1 MSDDPTSATAASS
14 PASVTSSLPAAM
26 PEVSVRAAPNNV
38 LPTVA
43 IVGRP
48 NVGKSTLFNRLAR
61 RRQAIVR
68 GEPGTTRDRNYATTE
83 WRGQYFS
90 VVDTGGLL
98 GEQLSG
104 PFADSVAEQVEQAVI
119 EADAIVL
126 VVDVQAGPLPADE
139 DVARLL
145 REATQPV
152 TVCANKA
159 DSDLL
164 AAGAVQFYGLGLGD
178 PVAVSAHHGR
188 WIDDLLDRVTERLAV
203 SEPSEQ
209 ADVECRLAII
219 GRPNVG
225 KSSLVNALLRD
236 ERMIV
241 SEVPGTTRDAV
252 DTQLLFGDARVSL
265 VDTAG
270 IRRRGR
276 VEPGIERASVR
287 RAGAAVRRA
296 EVAAVVIDAHEG
308 VTSQDLHV
316 LGMAMDDGAGI
327 VIVMNKVDLVDA
339 EDGLRRSRERQLAGR
354 ARFVNWAPIV
364 WVSALT
370 GRDVNGVVGAA
381 LHVAEQRRQQVPT
394 PRLNAMLRQAQVE
407 RPPSS
412 YRGKR
417 IRFYYGVQ
425 TNSDPPTF
433 TFFVNYPDAV
443 HFSYER
449 YLLGRIRNCFGFEG
463 VPLRCVL
470 RGREP
475 STSSGRSER
484 RD

>member
-1 MSDDPTSATAASS
+1 MTTVSDEATGN
-14 PASVTSSLPAAM
+14 LPIADVHAV
-26 PEVSVRAAPNNV
+26 PGNV

-48 NVGKSTLFNRLAR
+48 NVGKSTLFNRLVKR
-61 RRQAIVR
+61 QQAIVR

-83 WRGQYFS
+83 WRGQHFS
-90 VVDTGGLL
+90 VIDTGGLL
-98 GEQLSG
+98 GEQLTG
-104 PFADSVAEQVEQAVI
+104 PFADSVAEQVEQALS
-119 EADAIVL
+119 EADAIVM
-126 VVDVQAGPLPADE
+126 VVDVQVGPLPADE
-139 DVARLL
+139 DVAALL
-145 REATQPV
+145 REARQPI

-159 DSDLL
+159 DNDAL
-164 AAGAVQFYGLGLGD
+164 ASEATQFYGLGLGE
-178 PVAVSAHHGR
+178 PVAISAHHGR
-188 WIDDLLDRVTERLAV
+188 WIDDLLDRVTADLAV
-203 SEPSEQ
+203 AEQ
-209 ADVECRLAII
+209 LETEEVECRLAII

-225 KSSLVNALLRD
+225 KSSLVNALLRN

-241 SEVPGTTRDAV
+241 SEVPGTTRDAI
-252 DTQLLFGDARVSL
+252 DTQLSFDGQRVSL

-287 RAGAAVRRA
+287 RANAAVRRA
-296 EVAAVVIDAHEG
+296 DVSAVVIDAHEG

-327 VIVMNKVDLVDA
+327 VIVMNKSDLVDA
-339 EDGLRRSRERQLAGR
+339 EDGLRHSRERQLAGR

-370 GRDVNGVVGAA
+370 GDAVDSVVAAA
-381 LHVAEQRRQQVPT
+381 LHVAEARRQRIPT

-407 RPPSS
+407 RPAAS

-425 TNSDPPTF
+425 TEQAPPTF
-433 TFFVNYPDAV
+433 TFFCNYPDAV

-449 YLLGRIRNCFGFEG
+449 FLMGRIRRAFGFEG
-463 VPLRCVL
+463 TPLRCVL

-475 STSSGRSER
+475 SDSDNGGRR

>member
-1 MSDDPTSATAASS
+1 MSDEASGGT
-14 PASVTSSLPAAM
+14 PQVD
-26 PEVSVRAAPNNV
+26 VRAVPGNV

-48 NVGKSTLFNRLAR
+48 NVGKSTLFNRLVR

-83 WRGQYFS
+83 WRGQHFS
-90 VVDTGGLL
+90 VIDTGGLL
-98 GEQLSG
+98 GEQLTG
-104 PFADSVAEQVEQAVI
+104 PFADSVAEQVEQAMS

-126 VVDVQAGPLPADE
+126 VVDVQVGPLPADE
-139 DVARLL
+139 DVAAML
-145 REATQPV
+145 REAPQPV
-152 TVCANKA
+152 TLCANKA
-159 DSDLL
+159 DNDML
-164 AAGAVQFYGLGLGD
+164 ASEATQFYGLGLGE
-178 PVAVSAHHGR
+178 PVAISAHHGR
-188 WIDDLLDRVTERLAV
+188 WIDDLLDQVTSGLAV
-203 SEPSEQ
+203 AEPIQED
-209 ADVECRLAII
+209 DVACRLAIV

-252 DTQLLFGDARVSL
+252 DTQLSFGGQRVSL

-296 EVAAVVIDAHEG
+296 DVSAVVIDAHEG

-327 VIVMNKVDLVDA
+327 VIVMNKSDLVDA
-339 EDGLRRSRERQLAGR
+339 EDGMRNSRERQLAGR
-354 ARFVNWAPIV
+354 ARFVNWAPII

-370 GRDVNGVVGAA
+370 GDAVDSVVAAA
-381 LHVAEQRRQQVPT
+381 LHVAEARRRQIPT

-407 RPPSS
+407 RPPAT

-425 TNSDPPTF
+425 TEQAPPTF
-433 TFFVNYPDAV
+433 MFFVNYPDAV

-449 YLLGRIRNCFGFEG
+449 FLMGRIRRAFGFEG
-463 VPLRCVL
+463 TPLRCVL

-475 STSSGRSER
+475 SQAEDGGRR

>member
-1 MSDDPTSATAASS
+1 MSDVGAG
-14 PASVTSSLPAAM
+14 SVPQ
-26 PEVSVRAAPNNV
+26 VDVRAVPGNV

-48 NVGKSTLFNRLAR
+48 NVGKSTLFNRLVR

-68 GEPGTTRDRNYATTE
+68 GEPGTTRDRNYASTE
-83 WRGQYFS
+83 WRGQHFS
-90 VVDTGGLL
+90 VIDTGGLL
-98 GEQLSG
+98 GEQLTG
-104 PFADSVAEQVEQAVI
+104 PFATSVAEQVQQAMS

-126 VVDVQAGPLPADE
+126 VVDVQAGPLPADQ
-139 DVARLL
+139 DVAALL
-145 REATQPV
+145 RKAVQPV

-159 DSDLL
+159 DNDLL
-164 AAGAVQFYGLGLGD
+164 AAEASRFYGLGLGD
-178 PVAVSAHHGR
+178 PVAISAHHGR
-188 WIDDLLDRVTERLAV
+188 WIDDLLDRVTADLAV
-203 SEPSEQ
+203 AEPIE
-209 ADVECRLAII
+209 ADDVACRLAII

-252 DTQLLFGDARVSL
+252 DTELSFGGERVSL

-270 IRRRGR
+270 IRRPGR
-276 VEPGIERASVR
+276 VAPGVERASVR
-287 RAGAAVRRA
+287 RAGAAARRA
-296 EVAAVVIDAHEG
+296 DVAAIVIDAFEG

-316 LGMAMDDGAGI
+316 LGMAMEDGAGI
-327 VIVMNKVDLVDA
+327 VIVMNKSDLVDTQ
-339 EDGLRRSRERQLAGR
+339 DGLRNSRERQLAGR

-364 WVSALT
+364 WISAL
-370 GRDVNGVVGAA
+370 NGDAVDSVVAAA
-381 LHVAEQRRQQVPT
+381 LHVAQARRQRIPT

-407 RPPSS
+407 RPPAT

-425 TNSDPPTF
+425 TDFAPPTF

-449 YLLGRIRNCFGFEG
+449 FLMGRVRRTFGFDG
-463 VPLRCVL
+463 TPLRCIL

-475 STSSGRSER
+475 TESDQGGGRR
-484 RD
+484 G

>member
-1 MSDDPTSATAASS
+1 MSDESASE
-14 PASVTSSLPAAM
+14 LPQV
-26 PEVSVRAAPNNV
+26 EVRAVPGNV

-48 NVGKSTLFNRLAR
+48 NVGKSTLFNRLVR

-68 GEPGTTRDRNYATTE
+68 GEPGTTRDRNYAATE
-83 WRGQYFS
+83 WRGQHFS
-90 VVDTGGLL
+90 VIDTGGLL
-98 GEQLSG
+98 GEQLTG
-104 PFADSVAEQVEQAVI
+104 PFADSVAEQVEQALS

-139 DVARLL
+139 DVAALL
-145 REATQPV
+145 REASLPV

-159 DSDLL
+159 DNDTL
-164 AAGAVQFYGLGLGD
+164 AAEASQFYGLGLGE
-178 PVAVSAHHGR
+178 PVAISAHHGR
-188 WIDDLLDRVTERLAV
+188 WIDDLLDQVTAGLAV
-203 SEPSEQ
+203 AEPLE
-209 ADVECRLAII
+209 ADDDVACRLAIV

-252 DTQLLFGDARVSL
+252 DTLLSFDGQRVSL

-276 VEPGIERASVR
+276 VAPGIERASVR

-296 EVAAVVIDAHEG
+296 DVSAVVIDAHEG

-327 VIVMNKVDLVDA
+327 VIVMNKSDLVNA
-339 EDGLRRSRERQLAGR
+339 EDGLRDSRERQLAGR

-370 GRDVNGVVGAA
+370 GEAVDSVVAAA
-381 LHVAEQRRQQVPT
+381 LHVAEARRQRVPT

-407 RPPSS
+407 RPPAT

-425 TNSDPPTF
+425 TDSAPPTF

-449 YLLGRIRNCFGFEG
+449 FLMGRIRRAFGFEG
-463 VPLRCVL
+463 TPLRCVL
-470 RGREP
+470 RGRE
-475 STSSGRSER
+475 SAESDDGGGHRG
-484 RD
+484 

>member
-1 MSDDPTSATAASS
+1 MSEEAPGAPPRAEVRA
-14 PASVTSSLPAAM
+14 LPANA
-26 PEVSVRAAPNNV
+26 

-48 NVGKSTLFNRLAR
+48 NVGKSTLFNRLVR

-83 WRGQYFS
+83 WRGQHFS
-90 VVDTGGLL
+90 VIDTGGLL

-104 PFADSVAEQVEQAVI
+104 PFADSVAEQVEQALS
-119 EADAIVL
+119 EADAVVL
-126 VVDVQAGPLPADE
+126 VVDVQAGTLPADE
-139 DVARLL
+139 DVAKLL
-145 REATQPV
+145 RSAAQPV

-159 DSDLL
+159 DNDSLV
-164 AAGAVQFYGLGLGD
+164 AEASQFFSLGLGD
-178 PVAVSAHHGR
+178 PVAISAHHGR
-188 WIDDLLDRVTERLAV
+188 WIDDLLDRVTESLAV
-203 SEPSEQ
+203 AEPIESE
-209 ADVECRLAII
+209 DVACRLAIV

-252 DTQLLFGDARVSL
+252 DTLLSFDGQRVSL

-276 VEPGIERASVR
+276 VAPGIERASVR

-296 EVAAVVIDAHEG
+296 DVSAVVIDAHEG

-316 LGMAMDDGAGI
+316 LGMAMDEGSGI
-327 VIVMNKVDLVDA
+327 VIVMNKSDLVDG
-339 EDGLRRSRERQLAGR
+339 EDGLRNSRERQLAGR
-354 ARFVNWAPIV
+354 ARFVSWAPIV

-370 GRDVNGVVGAA
+370 GEAVDSVVAAA
-381 LHVAEQRRQQVPT
+381 LHVAEARRMQVPT
-394 PRLNAMLRQAQVE
+394 PRLNAMLRQAQME
-407 RPPSS
+407 RTPSTH
-412 YRGKR
+412 RGKR
-417 IRFYYGVQ
+417 IRFYYAVQ
-425 TNSDPPTF
+425 TGADPPTF
-433 TFFVNYPDAV
+433 TFFVNYPEGV

-449 YLLGRIRNCFGFEG
+449 YLMGRVRRAFGFEG
-463 VPLRCVL
+463 TPLRCVL
-470 RGREP
+470 RGRDSEE
-475 STSSGRSER
+475 STNGGRTR
-484 RD
+484 G

>member
-1 MSDDPTSATAASS
+1 MSDEGTG
-14 PASVTSSLPAAM
+14 SLPQ
-26 PEVSVRAAPNNV
+26 VDVRAVPGNV

-48 NVGKSTLFNRLAR
+48 NVGKSTLFNRLVR

-68 GEPGTTRDRNYATTE
+68 GEPGTTRDRNYADTE
-83 WRGQYFS
+83 WRGQHFS
-90 VVDTGGLL
+90 VIDTGGLL
-98 GEQLSG
+98 GEQLTG
-104 PFADSVAEQVEQAVI
+104 PFATSVAEQVGQAMS

-139 DVARLL
+139 DVAALL
-145 REATQPV
+145 REAVQPV
-152 TVCANKA
+152 MVCANKA
-159 DSDLL
+159 DNDLL
-164 AAGAVQFYGLGLGD
+164 AAAAAQFFSLGLGE
-178 PVAVSAHHGR
+178 PVAISAHHGR
-188 WIDDLLDRVTERLAV
+188 WIDDLLDRVTANLAV
-203 SEPSEQ
+203 TEPIE
-209 ADVECRLAII
+209 ADDVACRLAIV

-252 DTQLLFGDARVSL
+252 DTLLSFGGERVSL

-270 IRRRGR
+270 IRRPGR
-276 VEPGIERASVR
+276 VAPGIERASVR

-296 EVAAVVIDAHEG
+296 DVSAVVIDAFEG

-316 LGMAMDDGAGI
+316 LGMAMDDGSGI
-327 VIVMNKVDLVDA
+327 VIVMNKSDLVD
-339 EDGLRRSRERQLAGR
+339 EQDGLRNRRERQLAGR
-354 ARFVNWAPIV
+354 ARFVSWAPIV
-364 WVSALT
+364 WISAL
-370 GRDVNGVVGAA
+370 NGEAVDSVVAAA
-381 LHVAEQRRQQVPT
+381 LHVAEARRRRIPT

-407 RPPSS
+407 RPPAT

-425 TNSDPPTF
+425 TDFAPPTF

-449 YLLGRIRNCFGFEG
+449 FLMGRIRRTFGFDG
-463 VPLRCVL
+463 TPLRCVL
-470 RGREP
+470 RGRDPAE
-475 STSSGRSER
+475 SDDGGGRR
-484 RD
+484 G

>member
-1 MSDDPTSATAASS
+1 MSEDAQSQP
-14 PASVTSSLPAAM
+14 
-26 PEVSVRAAPNNV
+26 PEVEVRALPGNA

-48 NVGKSTLFNRLAR
+48 NVGKSTLFNRLVR

-68 GEPGTTRDRNYATTE
+68 GEPGTTRDRNYSTTE
-83 WRGQYFS
+83 WRGQHFS
-90 VVDTGGLL
+90 VIDTGGLL
-98 GEQLSG
+98 GEQLTG
-104 PFADSVAEQVEQAVI
+104 PFADSVAEQVEQALL

-126 VVDVQAGPLPADE
+126 VVDVQAGTLPADD

-145 REATQPV
+145 REAPQPV

-159 DSDLL
+159 DNDSLV
-164 AAGAVQFYGLGLGD
+164 AEASQFFSLGLGE
-178 PVAVSAHHGR
+178 PVAISAHHGR
-188 WIDDLLDRVTERLAV
+188 WIDDLLDRVTESLAIA
-203 SEPSEQ
+203 EPLEVE
-209 ADVECRLAII
+209 DVACRLAIV

-252 DTQLLFGDARVSL
+252 DTMLSFGGERVSM

-276 VEPGIERASVR
+276 VAPGIERASVR

-296 EVAAVVIDAHEG
+296 DVSAVVIDAPEG

-316 LGMAMDDGAGI
+316 LGMAMDEGAGI
-327 VIVMNKVDLVDA
+327 VIVMNKSDLVDA
-339 EDGLRRSRERQLAGR
+339 EEGLRNSRERQLAGR
-354 ARFVNWAPIV
+354 ARFVSWAPIV

-370 GRDVNGVVGAA
+370 GRSVDSVVAAA
-381 LHVAEQRRQQVPT
+381 LHVAEARRQQVPT
-394 PRLNAMLRQAQVE
+394 PRLNAMLRQAQME
-407 RPPSS
+407 RPPSTH
-412 YRGKR
+412 RGKR
-417 IRFYYGVQ
+417 VRFYYAVQ
-425 TNSDPPTF
+425 TGSAPPTF
-433 TFFVNYPDAV
+433 TFFVNYPEGV

-449 YLLGRIRNCFGFEG
+449 YLLGRIRRAFGFEG
-463 VPLRCVL
+463 TPLRCVL
-470 RGREP
+470 RGRDTEQADNGGRA
-475 STSSGRSER
+475 SG
-484 RD
+484 

>member
-1 MSDDPTSATAASS
+1 MSDEGTG
-14 PASVTSSLPAAM
+14 SLPQ
-26 PEVSVRAAPNNV
+26 VDVRAVPGNV

-48 NVGKSTLFNRLAR
+48 NVGKSTLFNRLVR

-68 GEPGTTRDRNYATTE
+68 GEPGTTRDRNYADTE
-83 WRGQYFS
+83 WRGQHFS
-90 VVDTGGLL
+90 VIDTGGLL
-98 GEQLSG
+98 GEQLTG
-104 PFADSVAEQVEQAVI
+104 PFATSVAEQVAQAMS

-139 DVARLL
+139 DVAALL
-145 REATQPV
+145 REAVQPV
-152 TVCANKA
+152 MVCANKA
-159 DSDLL
+159 DNDLL
-164 AAGAVQFYGLGLGD
+164 AAAAAQFFSLGLGE
-178 PVAVSAHHGR
+178 PVAISAHHGR
-188 WIDDLLDRVTERLAV
+188 WIDDLLDRVTANLAV
-203 SEPSEQ
+203 TEPID
-209 ADVECRLAII
+209 ADDVACRLAIV

-252 DTQLLFGDARVSL
+252 DTMLSFGGERVSL

-270 IRRRGR
+270 IRRPGR
-276 VEPGIERASVR
+276 VAPGIERASVR

-296 EVAAVVIDAHEG
+296 DVSAVVIDAFEG

-316 LGMAMDDGAGI
+316 LGMAMDDGSGI
-327 VIVMNKVDLVDA
+327 VIVMNKSDLVD
-339 EDGLRRSRERQLAGR
+339 EQDGLRNSRERQLAGR
-354 ARFVNWAPIV
+354 ARFVSWAPIV
-364 WVSALT
+364 WISAL
-370 GRDVNGVVGAA
+370 NGEAVDSVVAAA
-381 LHVAEQRRQQVPT
+381 LHVAEARRQRIPT

-407 RPPSS
+407 RPPAT

-425 TNSDPPTF
+425 TDFAPPTF

-449 YLLGRIRNCFGFEG
+449 FLMGRIRRTFGFDG
-463 VPLRCVL
+463 TPLRCVL
-470 RGREP
+470 RGRDPAE
-475 STSSGRSER
+475 SDDGGGRR
-484 RD
+484 G

>member
-1 MSDDPTSATAASS
+1 MSDDTAG
-14 PASVTSSLPAAM
+14 SLP
-26 PEVSVRAAPNNV
+26 EVDVRALPANA

-48 NVGKSTLFNRLAR
+48 NVGKSTLFNRLVR

-83 WRGQYFS
+83 WRGQHFS
-90 VVDTGGLL
+90 VIDTGGLL
-98 GEQLSG
+98 GEQLTG
-104 PFADSVAEQVEQAVI
+104 PFADSVAEQVEQALA

-126 VVDVQAGPLPADE
+126 VVDTQSGPLPADE

-145 REATQPV
+145 REARQPV

-159 DSDLL
+159 DNDAL
-164 AAGAVQFYGLGLGD
+164 AAEASQFFGLGLGE
-178 PVAVSAHHGR
+178 PVAISAHHGR
-188 WIDDLLDRVTERLAV
+188 WIDDLLDRVTDGLAV
-203 SEPSEQ
+203 AEPLE
-209 ADVECRLAII
+209 ADDTACRLAII

-252 DTQLLFGDARVSL
+252 DTMLSFGGQRVSL

-276 VEPGIERASVR
+276 VAPGIERASVR

-296 EVAAVVIDAHEG
+296 DVSAVVIDAYEG

-316 LGMAMDDGAGI
+316 LGTAMDEGSGI
-327 VIVMNKVDLVDA
+327 VIVMNKSDLVD
-339 EDGLRRSRERQLAGR
+339 EQDGLRNSRERQLAGR

-364 WVSALT
+364 WVSAL
-370 GRDVNGVVGAA
+370 NGDAVDSVVAAA
-381 LHVAEQRRQQVPT
+381 LHVAEARRLQVPT
-394 PRLNAMLRQAQVE
+394 PRLNAMLRQAQME
-407 RPPSS
+407 RTPST

-425 TNSDPPTF
+425 TSSAPPTF
-433 TFFVNYPDAV
+433 TFFVNYPEGV

-449 YLLGRIRNCFGFEG
+449 YLMGRVRRAFGFEG
-463 VPLRCVL
+463 CPLRCVL
-470 RGREP
+470 RGRDSEA
-475 STSSGRSER
+475 SDDGGRSR
-484 RD
+484 G

>member
-1 MSDDPTSATAASS
+1 MSDEGTIQTE
-14 PASVTSSLPAAM
+14 M
-26 PEVSVRAAPNNV
+26 PQVDVRAIPANV

-48 NVGKSTLFNRLAR
+48 NVGKSTLFNRLVR

-83 WRGQYFS
+83 WRGQHFS
-90 VVDTGGLL
+90 VIDTGGLL

-104 PFADSVAEQVEQAVI
+104 PFADSVAEQVEQALS

-126 VVDVQAGPLPADE
+126 VVDVQVGPLPADE
-139 DVARLL
+139 DVAALL
-145 REATQPV
+145 REASQPV

-159 DSDLL
+159 DNDVF
-164 AAGAVQFYGLGLGD
+164 AAEASQFFGLGLGE
-178 PVAVSAHHGR
+178 PVAISAHHGR
-188 WIDDLLDRVTERLAV
+188 WIDDLLDRVTEELAV
-203 SEPSEQ
+203 AEPMETDEV
-209 ADVECRLAII
+209 ACRLAIV

-225 KSSLVNALLRD
+225 KSSLVNAILRD

-252 DTQLLFGDARVSL
+252 DTLLSFDGKRVSL

-296 EVAAVVIDAHEG
+296 DVSAVVIDAHEG

-316 LGMAMDDGAGI
+316 LGMALDDGAGI
-327 VIVMNKVDLVDA
+327 VIVMNKSDLVDA
-339 EDGLRRSRERQLAGR
+339 EDGLRNSRERQLAGR

-364 WVSALT
+364 WISAL
-370 GRDVNGVVGAA
+370 NGDAVDSVVAAA
-381 LHVAEQRRQQVPT
+381 LHVATARRQQIPT
-394 PRLNAMLRQAQVE
+394 PRLNALLRQAQVE
-407 RPPSS
+407 RPPATH
-412 YRGKR
+412 RGKR

-425 TNSDPPTF
+425 TDAAPPAF
-433 TFFVNYPDAV
+433 TFFVNYPEAV

-449 YLLGRIRNCFGFEG
+449 YLMGRIRRAFGYEG
-463 VPLRCVL
+463 TPLRCIL

-475 STSSGRSER
+475 QESDGGGQR
-484 RD
+484 RG

>member
-1 MSDDPTSATAASS
+1 
-14 PASVTSSLPAAM
+14 M
-26 PEVSVRAAPNNV
+26 PVADVRAVPGNV

-48 NVGKSTLFNRLAR
+48 NVGKSTLFNRLVR

-68 GEPGTTRDRNYATTE
+68 DEPGTTRDRNYADTE

-90 VVDTGGLL
+90 VIDTGGLL
-98 GEQLSG
+98 GEQLAG
-104 PFADSVAEQVEQAVI
+104 PFADSVAEQVEQALL

-139 DVARLL
+139 DVAALL
-145 REATQPV
+145 REAPQPV

-159 DSDLL
+159 DNDAL
-164 AAGAVQFYGLGLGD
+164 AAEASQFYGLGLGE
-178 PVAVSAHHGR
+178 PLAISAHHGR
-188 WIDDLLDRVTERLAV
+188 WIDDLLDRVTDGLAAA
-203 SEPSEQ
+203 EPLP
-209 ADVECRLAII
+209 ADDVACRLAIV

-225 KSSLVNALLRD
+225 KSSLVNSLLRS

-252 DTQLLFGDARVSL
+252 DTLLSFDGQRVSL

-276 VEPGIERASVR
+276 VTPGIERASVR

-296 EVAAVVIDAHEG
+296 DVSAVVIDAHEG

-316 LGMAMDDGAGI
+316 LGQAMDEGAGI
-327 VIVMNKVDLVDA
+327 VIVMNKSDLVDA
-339 EDGLRRSRERQLAGR
+339 EDGLRSSRERQLAGR
-354 ARFVNWAPIV
+354 ARFASWAPIV

-370 GRDVNGVVGAA
+370 GAAVDSVVAA
-381 LHVAEQRRQQVPT
+381 GLHVAEARRQQVST

-407 RPPSS
+407 RPPAT

-425 TNSDPPTF
+425 TSSAPPTF
-433 TFFVNYPDAV
+433 MFFVNYPQAV

-449 YLLGRIRNCFGFEG
+449 FLMGRIRRAFGFEG
-463 VPLRCVL
+463 TPLRCLL
-470 RGREP
+470 RGRE
-475 STSSGRSER
+475 STDSDDGGGRG
-484 RD
+484 

>member
-1 MSDDPTSATAASS
+1 MATDHLASE
-14 PASVTSSLPAAM
+14 PPQAD
-26 PEVSVRAAPNNV
+26 VRALPGNV

-48 NVGKSTLFNRLAR
+48 NVGKSTLFNRLVR

-68 GEPGTTRDRNYATTE
+68 GEPGTTRDRNYADTE
-83 WRGQYFS
+83 WRGRHFS
-90 VVDTGGLL
+90 VIDTGGLL
-98 GEQLSG
+98 GEQLTG
-104 PFADSVAEQVEQAVI
+104 PFADSVADQVQQALV

-126 VVDVQAGPLPADE
+126 VVDVQVGPLPADE
-139 DVARLL
+139 DVAAQL

-159 DSDLL
+159 DNDALASD
-164 AAGAVQFYGLGLGD
+164 ASQFYGLGLGE

-188 WIDDLLDRVTERLAV
+188 WIDDLLDRVTTGLAV
-203 SEPSEQ
+203 AERFE
-209 ADVECRLAII
+209 ADDLACRLAIV

-252 DTQLLFGDARVSL
+252 DTLLSFDGRRVSL

-276 VEPGIERASVR
+276 VAPGIERASVR

-296 EVAAVVIDAHEG
+296 DVAAVVIDAHEG

-316 LGMAMDDGAGI
+316 LGMAMDDGSGI
-327 VIVMNKVDLVDA
+327 VIVMNKSDLVDA
-339 EDGLRRSRERQLAGR
+339 EDGLRDSRERQLAGR

-364 WVSALT
+364 WVSAL
-370 GRDVNGVVGAA
+370 NGAAVDSVVAAA
-381 LHVAEQRRQQVPT
+381 LHVAEARRQQIPT

-407 RPPSS
+407 RPPAT

-425 TNSDPPTF
+425 TAAAPPTF

-449 YLLGRIRNCFGFEG
+449 FLMGRVRRAFGFEG
-463 VPLRCVL
+463 TPLRCVL

-475 STSSGRSER
+475 AQADDGGGRR
-484 RD
+484 G

>member
-1 MSDDPTSATAASS
+1 MSDDTAGS
-14 PASVTSSLPAAM
+14 PPEVDVRALPANA
-26 PEVSVRAAPNNV
+26 

-48 NVGKSTLFNRLAR
+48 NVGKSTLFNRLVR

-83 WRGQYFS
+83 WRGQHFS
-90 VVDTGGLL
+90 VIDTGGLL
-98 GEQLSG
+98 GEQLTG
-104 PFADSVAEQVEQAVI
+104 PFADSVADQVEQALS

-126 VVDVQAGPLPADE
+126 VVDTQSGPLPADE

-145 REATQPV
+145 REARQPV

-159 DSDLL
+159 DNDAL
-164 AAGAVQFYGLGLGD
+164 AAEASQFFGLGLGE
-178 PVAVSAHHGR
+178 PVAISAHHGR
-188 WIDDLLDRVTERLAV
+188 WIDDLLDRVTDGLAV
-203 SEPSEQ
+203 AEPLD
-209 ADVECRLAII
+209 ADDTACRLAII

-252 DTQLLFGDARVSL
+252 DTMLSFGGQRVSL

-276 VEPGIERASVR
+276 VAPGIERASVR

-296 EVAAVVIDAHEG
+296 DVSAVVIDAYEG

-316 LGMAMDDGAGI
+316 LGTAMDEGSGI
-327 VIVMNKVDLVDA
+327 VIVMNKSDLVD
-339 EDGLRRSRERQLAGR
+339 EQDGLRNSRERQLAGR

-370 GRDVNGVVGAA
+370 GDAVDSVVAAA
-381 LHVAEQRRQQVPT
+381 LHVAEARRLQVPT
-394 PRLNAMLRQAQVE
+394 PRLNAMLRQAQMD
-407 RPPSS
+407 RTPSTH
-412 YRGKR
+412 RGKR
-417 IRFYYGVQ
+417 IRFYYAVQ
-425 TNSDPPTF
+425 TSSAPPTF
-433 TFFVNYPDAV
+433 TFFVNYPEGV

-449 YLLGRIRNCFGFEG
+449 YLMGRVRRAFGFEG
-463 VPLRCVL
+463 CPLRCVL
-470 RGREP
+470 RGRDSEA
-475 STSSGRSER
+475 SDDGGRSR
-484 RD
+484 G

>member
-1 MSDDPTSATAASS
+1 MSDEGTIQTE
-14 PASVTSSLPAAM
+14 M
-26 PEVSVRAAPNNV
+26 PQVDVRAIPANV

-48 NVGKSTLFNRLAR
+48 NVGKSTLFNRLVR

-83 WRGQYFS
+83 WRGQHFS
-90 VVDTGGLL
+90 VIDTGGLL

-104 PFADSVAEQVEQAVI
+104 PFADSVAEQVEQALS

-126 VVDVQAGPLPADE
+126 VVDVQVGPLPADE
-139 DVARLL
+139 DVAALL
-145 REATQPV
+145 REASQPV

-159 DSDLL
+159 DNDVL
-164 AAGAVQFYGLGLGD
+164 AAEASQFFGLGLGE
-178 PVAVSAHHGR
+178 PVAISAHHGR
-188 WIDDLLDRVTERLAV
+188 WIDDLLDRVTENLAV
-203 SEPSEQ
+203 AEPMETD
-209 ADVECRLAII
+209 DVACRLAIV

-225 KSSLVNALLRD
+225 KSSLVNAILRD

-252 DTQLLFGDARVSL
+252 DTLLSFDGKRVSL

-296 EVAAVVIDAHEG
+296 DVSAVVIDAHEG

-316 LGMAMDDGAGI
+316 LGMALDDGAGI
-327 VIVMNKVDLVDA
+327 VIVMNKSDLVDA
-339 EDGLRRSRERQLAGR
+339 EDGLRNSRERQLAGR

-364 WVSALT
+364 WISAL
-370 GRDVNGVVGAA
+370 NGDAVDSVVAAA
-381 LHVAEQRRQQVPT
+381 LHVATARRQQIPT
-394 PRLNAMLRQAQVE
+394 PRLNALLRQAQVE
-407 RPPSS
+407 RPPATH
-412 YRGKR
+412 RGKR

-425 TNSDPPTF
+425 TDAAPPAF
-433 TFFVNYPDAV
+433 TFFVNYPEAV

-449 YLLGRIRNCFGFEG
+449 YLMGRIRRAFGYEG
-463 VPLRCVL
+463 TPLRCIL

-475 STSSGRSER
+475 QESDGGSQR
-484 RD
+484 RG

>member
-1 MSDDPTSATAASS
+1 MSDE
-14 PASVTSSLPAAM
+14 PAGSLPQ
-26 PEVSVRAAPNNV
+26 VDVRAVPGNV

-48 NVGKSTLFNRLAR
+48 NVGKSTLFNRLVR

-68 GEPGTTRDRNYATTE
+68 GEPGTTRDRNYADTE
-83 WRGQYFS
+83 WRGQHFS
-90 VVDTGGLL
+90 VIDTGGLL
-98 GEQLSG
+98 GEQLTG
-104 PFADSVAEQVEQAVI
+104 PFATSVAEQVEQAMS

-139 DVARLL
+139 DVAALL
-145 REATQPV
+145 REAVQPV

-159 DSDLL
+159 DNDLL
-164 AAGAVQFYGLGLGD
+164 AAEASQFYGLGLGE
-178 PVAVSAHHGR
+178 PLAISAHHGR
-188 WIDDLLDRVTERLAV
+188 WIDDLLDRVTADLAV
-203 SEPSEQ
+203 SEPIE
-209 ADVECRLAII
+209 ADDVACRLAIV

-225 KSSLVNALLRD
+225 KSSLVNALLRN

-252 DTQLLFGDARVSL
+252 DTLLSFGGERVSL

-270 IRRRGR
+270 IRRPGR
-276 VEPGIERASVR
+276 VAPGVERASVR

-296 EVAAVVIDAHEG
+296 DVSAVVIDAFEG

-316 LGMAMDDGAGI
+316 LGMAMDDGAGV
-327 VIVMNKVDLVDA
+327 VIVMNKSDLVDA
-339 EDGLRRSRERQLAGR
+339 QDGLRNSRERQLAGR
-354 ARFVNWAPIV
+354 ARFVSWAPIV
-364 WVSALT
+364 WISALT
-370 GRDVNGVVGAA
+370 GDAVDSVVAA
-381 LHVAEQRRQQVPT
+381 GLHVAEARRQRVPT

-407 RPPSS
+407 RPPAT

-425 TNSDPPTF
+425 TGFAPPTF

-449 YLLGRIRNCFGFEG
+449 YLMGRIRRSFGFEG
-463 VPLRCVL
+463 TPLRCVL

-475 STSSGRSER
+475 AESDDGGGRR
-484 RD
+484 G

>member
-1 MSDDPTSATAASS
+1 MSDADEPT
-14 PASVTSSLPAAM
+14 PQPQ
-26 PEVSVRAAPNNV
+26 VRAVPGNV
-38 LPTVA
+38 LPTIA

-48 NVGKSTLFNRLAR
+48 NVGKSTLFNRLIR

-68 GEPGTTRDRNYATTE
+68 GEPGTTRDRNYGSTE
-83 WRGQYFS
+83 WRGRHFT

-104 PFADSVAEQVEQAVI
+104 PYADSVADQVQQVVA

-126 VVDVQAGPLPADE
+126 VVDVQAGALPADD
-139 DVARLL
+139 DVAALL
-145 REATQPV
+145 REVEQPV

-159 DSDLL
+159 DNPQL
-164 AAGAVQFYGLGLGD
+164 AATAGEFFSLGLGE
-178 PVAVSAHHGR
+178 PIAISAHHGR
-188 WIDDLLDRVTERLAV
+188 HIDDLLDEVTEQLAV
-203 SEPSEQ
+203 AEPRQEEPS
-209 ADVECRLAII
+209 ACRLAII

-241 SEVPGTTRDAV
+241 SDVPGTTRDAV
-252 DTQLLFGDARVSL
+252 DTLLSFDGEEVAL

-276 VEPGIERASVR
+276 VAPGIERASVR

-296 EVAAVVIDAHEG
+296 DVAAVVIDANEG

-316 LGMAMDDGAGI
+316 LGMALDDGAGI
-327 VIVMNKVDLVDA
+327 VIVMNKADLVDA
-339 EDGLRRSRERQLAGR
+339 EEGLRNSRERQLAGR

-370 GRDVNGVVGAA
+370 GDAVDSVVGAA
-381 LHVAEQRRQQVPT
+381 LHVAAERRKRVPT
-394 PRLNAMLRQAQVE
+394 PRLNAMLKQALID
-407 RPPSS
+407 RPPST
-412 YRGKR
+412 YRGR
-417 IRFYYGVQ
+417 PIRFYYAVQ
-425 TNSDPPTF
+425 TEIEPPTF
-433 TFFVNYPDAV
+433 LFFVNYPEAV

-449 YLLGRIRNCFGFEG
+449 FLLGRIRRSFGFEG
-463 VPLRCVL
+463 VTLRCVL

-475 STSSGRSER
+475 KPGDDSMRTGRREAAGR
-484 RD
+484 RNQLD

>member
-1 MSDDPTSATAASS
+1 MSDETGA
-14 PASVTSSLPAAM
+14 SLPQ
-26 PEVSVRAAPNNV
+26 VDVRAVPGNV

-48 NVGKSTLFNRLAR
+48 NVGKSTLFNRLVR

-68 GEPGTTRDRNYATTE
+68 GEPGTTRDRNYADTE
-83 WRGQYFS
+83 WRGQHFS
-90 VVDTGGLL
+90 VIDTGGLL
-98 GEQLSG
+98 GEQLTG
-104 PFADSVAEQVEQAVI
+104 PFATSVAEQVEQAMS

-126 VVDVQAGPLPADE
+126 VVDVQSGPLPADE
-139 DVARLL
+139 DVAALL
-145 REATQPV
+145 REAVQPV

-159 DSDLL
+159 DNDLL
-164 AAGAVQFYGLGLGD
+164 ATEASRFYGLGLGE
-178 PVAVSAHHGR
+178 PVAISAHHGR
-188 WIDDLLDRVTERLAV
+188 WIDDLLDRVTAELAV
-203 SEPSEQ
+203 TEPVE
-209 ADVECRLAII
+209 ADDVACRLAIV

-236 ERMIV
+236 ARMIV

-252 DTQLLFGDARVSL
+252 DTLLSFGGERVSL

-270 IRRRGR
+270 IRRPGR
-276 VEPGIERASVR
+276 VAPGIERASVR

-296 EVAAVVIDAHEG
+296 DVSAVVIDAHEG

-327 VIVMNKVDLVDA
+327 VIVMNKSDLVD
-339 EDGLRRSRERQLAGR
+339 EQEGLRNSRERQLAGR
-354 ARFVNWAPIV
+354 ARFVSWAPIV
-364 WVSALT
+364 WISALT
-370 GRDVNGVVGAA
+370 GDAVDSVVAAA
-381 LHVAEQRRQQVPT
+381 LHVAQARRQRIPT

-407 RPPSS
+407 RPPAT

-417 IRFYYGVQ
+417 IRFFYGVQ
-425 TNSDPPTF
+425 TDFAPPTF

-449 YLLGRIRNCFGFEG
+449 FLMGRIRRSFGFEG
-463 VPLRCVL
+463 TPLRCVL

-475 STSSGRSER
+475 SESDDGGGRR
-484 RD
+484 G

>member
-1 MSDDPTSATAASS
+1 MQVRKNRKMTTVSDDITSS
-14 PASVTSSLPAAM
+14 PPQVD
-26 PEVSVRAAPNNV
+26 VRAVPGNV

-48 NVGKSTLFNRLAR
+48 NVGKSTLFNRLVK

-83 WRGQYFS
+83 WRGQHFS
-90 VVDTGGLL
+90 VIDTGGLL
-98 GEQLSG
+98 GEQLTG
-104 PFADSVAEQVEQAVI
+104 PFADSVAEQVEQALM
-119 EADAIVL
+119 EADAIVM
-126 VVDVQAGPLPADE
+126 VVDVQVGPLPADE
-139 DVARLL
+139 DVAALL
-145 REATQPV
+145 REARQPV

-159 DSDLL
+159 DNDAL
-164 AAGAVQFYGLGLGD
+164 ASEAAQFFGLGLGD
-178 PVAVSAHHGR
+178 PVAISAHHGR
-188 WIDDLLDRVTERLAV
+188 WIDDLLDKVTSELAV
-203 SEPSEQ
+203 AEPLESEE
-209 ADVECRLAII
+209 VECRLAIV

-252 DTQLLFGDARVSL
+252 DTLLSFGGQRVSL

-287 RAGAAVRRA
+287 RAGAAVKRA
-296 EVAAVVIDAHEG
+296 DVSAVVIDANEG

-316 LGMAMDDGAGI
+316 LGMALDDGAGI
-327 VIVMNKVDLVDA
+327 VIVMNKSDLVDA
-339 EDGLRRSRERQLAGR
+339 EDGMRNSRERQLAGR
-354 ARFVNWAPIV
+354 ARFVSWAPII

-370 GRDVNGVVGAA
+370 GDAVDSVVAAA
-381 LHVAEQRRQQVPT
+381 LHVAEARRQKVPT

-407 RPPSS
+407 RPPAT

-425 TNSDPPTF
+425 TEEAPPAF

-449 YLLGRIRNCFGFEG
+449 FLMGRIRRAFGFEG
-463 VPLRCVL
+463 TPLRCVL

-475 STSSGRSER
+475 SETDDGGRR
-484 RD
+484 RG

>member
-1 MSDDPTSATAASS
+1 MSEERAG
-14 PASVTSSLPAAM
+14 SLPQID
-26 PEVSVRAAPNNV
+26 VRAVPGNV
-38 LPTVA
+38 LPTIA

-48 NVGKSTLFNRLAR
+48 NVGKSTLFNRLVR

-68 GEPGTTRDRNYATTE
+68 GEPGTTRDRNYADTE
-83 WRGQYFS
+83 WRGQHFS
-90 VVDTGGLL
+90 VIDTGGLL
-98 GEQLSG
+98 GEQLTG
-104 PFADSVAEQVEQAVI
+104 PFATSVAEQVEQAMA

-126 VVDVQAGPLPADE
+126 VVDVQAGPLPADQ
-139 DVARLL
+139 DVAALL
-145 REATQPV
+145 REAVQPV

-159 DSDLL
+159 DNDLL
-164 AAGAVQFYGLGLGD
+164 AAEASQFFGLGLGE
-178 PVAVSAHHGR
+178 PVAISAHHGR
-188 WIDDLLDRVTERLAV
+188 WIDDLLDRVTADLAV
-203 SEPSEQ
+203 AEPIE
-209 ADVECRLAII
+209 ADDDVACRLAIV

-252 DTQLLFGDARVSL
+252 DTLLSFGGERVSL

-270 IRRRGR
+270 IRRPGR
-276 VEPGIERASVR
+276 VAPGIERASVR

-296 EVAAVVIDAHEG
+296 DVSAVVIDAFEG

-327 VIVMNKVDLVDA
+327 VIVMNKSDLVDGQ
-339 EDGLRRSRERQLAGR
+339 EGLRDSRERQLAGR
-354 ARFVNWAPIV
+354 ARFVSWAPIV
-364 WVSALT
+364 WISALT
-370 GRDVNGVVGAA
+370 GDAVDSVVAAA
-381 LHVAEQRRQQVPT
+381 LHVAEARRQRIPT

-407 RPPSS
+407 RPPAT

-425 TNSDPPTF
+425 TDFAPPTF

-449 YLLGRIRNCFGFEG
+449 FLMGRIRRSFGFDG
-463 VPLRCVL
+463 TPLRCVL

-475 STSSGRSER
+475 AEPDDGGGRR
-484 RD
+484 G

>member
-1 MSDDPTSATAASS
+1 MSDASISTPS
-14 PASVTSSLPAAM
+14 PV
-26 PEVSVRAAPNNV
+26 VRAVPANA

-48 NVGKSTLFNRLAR
+48 NVGKSTLFNRLVR

-68 GEPGTTRDRNYATTE
+68 GEPGTTRDRNYGSTE
-83 WRGQYFS
+83 WRGRHFT

-104 PFADSVAEQVEQAVI
+104 PYADSVAAQVQQAVG

-126 VVDVQAGPLPADE
+126 VVDVQAGSLPADE
-139 DVARLL
+139 DVAALL
-145 REATQPV
+145 REVDQPV

-159 DSDLL
+159 DNPQL
-164 AAGAVQFYGLGLGD
+164 AASAGEFFGLGLGE
-178 PVAVSAHHGR
+178 PIAISAHHGR
-188 WIDDLLDRVTERLAV
+188 HIDDLLDQVIDELAV
-203 SEPSEQ
+203 AEPQE
-209 ADVECRLAII
+209 AEPAACRLAIV

-225 KSSLVNALLRD
+225 KSSLINALLRD

-241 SEVPGTTRDAV
+241 SDVPGTTRDAV
-252 DTQLLFGDARVSL
+252 DTLLSFDGQEVSL

-276 VEPGIERASVR
+276 VAPGIERASVR

-296 EVAAVVIDAHEG
+296 DVAAVVIDAHEG

-316 LGMAMDDGAGI
+316 LGMALDEGAGL
-327 VIVMNKVDLVDA
+327 VIVMNKADLVDA
-339 EDGLRRSRERQLAGR
+339 EDGLRDSRERQLAGR

-370 GRDVNGVVGAA
+370 GDAVDSVVAA
-381 LHVAEQRRQQVPT
+381 GLHVAGQRRQRVPT
-394 PRLNAMLRQAQVE
+394 PRLNAMLKQALID
-407 RPPSS
+407 RPPST
-412 YRGKR
+412 YRGR
-417 IRFYYGVQ
+417 PIRFYYVVQ
-425 TNSDPPTF
+425 SEIEPPMF
-433 TFFVNYPDAV
+433 VFFVNYPEAV

-449 YLLGRIRNCFGFEG
+449 FLLGRIRRTFGYEG
-463 VPLRCVL
+463 AALRCVL

-475 STSSGRSER
+475 KSGDDPANR
-484 RD
+484 R

>member
-1 MSDDPTSATAASS
+1 MSDAAGTE
-14 PASVTSSLPAAM
+14 AQQAD
-26 PEVSVRAAPNNV
+26 VRAIPGNV

-48 NVGKSTLFNRLAR
+48 NVGKSTLFNRLVR

-83 WRGQYFS
+83 WRGQHFS
-90 VVDTGGLL
+90 VIDTGGLL
-98 GEQLSG
+98 GEQLTG
-104 PFADSVAEQVEQAVI
+104 PFADSVAEQVEQAMF

-139 DVARLL
+139 DVAALL
-145 REATQPV
+145 REAQQPV

-159 DSDLL
+159 DNDVL
-164 AAGAVQFYGLGLGD
+164 ASEAAQFYGLGLGE
-178 PVAVSAHHGR
+178 PIAISAHHGR
-188 WIDDLLDRVTERLAV
+188 WIDDLLDQVTGELAV
-203 SEPSEQ
+203 AEPIEDDD
-209 ADVECRLAII
+209 DVACRLAIV

-241 SEVPGTTRDAV
+241 SDVPGTTRDAV
-252 DTQLLFGDARVSL
+252 DTQLSFDGQRVSL

-276 VEPGIERASVR
+276 VAPGIERASVR

-296 EVAAVVIDAHEG
+296 DVSAVVVDANEG
-308 VTSQDLHV
+308 ITSQDQHV
-316 LGMAMDDGAGI
+316 LGMAMDDGSGI
-327 VIVMNKVDLVDA
+327 VIVMNKSDLVDA
-339 EDGLRRSRERQLAGR
+339 EDGMRGSRERQLAGR
-354 ARFVNWAPIV
+354 ARFVSWAPIV

-370 GRDVNGVVGAA
+370 GDAVDSVVAAA
-381 LHVAEQRRQQVPT
+381 LHVAEARRQRVPT

-407 RPPSS
+407 RPAATH
-412 YRGKR
+412 RGKR

-425 TNSDPPTF
+425 TEAAPPAF
-433 TFFVNYPDAV
+433 TFFVNYPEGV

-449 YLLGRIRNCFGFEG
+449 FLMGRIRRAFGFEG
-463 VPLRCVL
+463 TPLRCVL

-475 STSSGRSER
+475 AEGDDGGRR